1 MDKVVIQN
9 LEANNQR
16 DLSRLITKVEYDGK
30 INNVTLDKLFKK
42 TNQEIRIGITGP
54 PGAGKSS
61 ITNEL
66 IKYFIDNDQKV
77 GVIAIDPTSPIS
89 GGSLLGDRVRMNQY
103 HNDKNVFIRS
113 MSTHEHLGG
122 LSRKAQDIGDI
133 LAIAGKDVIIFETVG
148 VGQGEY
154 EIANVADLTIIV
166 LVPESGDEVQL
177 MKAGLIEI
185 GDLFVVNKSDRKG
198 SEQLTEKLKST
209 ININKEI
216 TRSVYNT
223 IAKEGKGIEELFNGI
238 MKKFKELEDAGYLL
252 QRRIDRY
259 KVRVK
264 NIIQE
269 NLLSEFWTSNKKE
282 KLNQATNSLQNFK
295 KSPMAAA
302 EEIMENIDL

>member
-16 DLSRLITKVEYDGK
+16 DLSRLITKVENDGK
-30 INNVTLDKLFKK
+30 INNITLDKLFKK

-77 GVIAIDPTSPIS
+77 GVIAIDPTSPFS

-103 HNDKNVFIRS
+103 HNDENVFIRS

-133 LAIAGKDVIIFETVG
+133 LAIAGKDVIIFETIG

-198 SEQLTEKLKST
+198 SEQLTEKLKSI

-216 TRSVYNT
+216 TRPVYNT

-282 KLNQATNSLQNFK
+282 KLNQATNSLQNLK

-302 EEIMENIDL
+302 EKIMESIDL

>member
-16 DLSRLITKVEYDGK
+16 DLSRLITKVENDDT
-30 INNVTLDKLFKK
+30 INNNILDTLFKN
-42 TNQEIRIGITGP
+42 TNQAIRIGITGP

-66 IKYFIDNDQKV
+66 IKFYINSDQKV
-77 GVIAIDPTSPIS
+77 GVIAIDPTSPFS

-103 HNDKNVFIRS
+103 HNDENVFIRS
-113 MSTHEHLGG
+113 MSTYGHLGG

-133 LAIAGKDVIIFETVG
+133 LAISGKDVIIFETVG

-154 EIANVADLTIIV
+154 EIANVADLSIIV
-166 LVPESGDEVQL
+166 LVPEAGDEVQL

-185 GDLFVVNKSDRKG
+185 GDIFVINKSDRKG
-198 SEQLTEKLKST
+198 SEQLTEKLKSI
-209 ININKEI
+209 ININKK
-216 TRSVYNT
+216 TNRPVFNT

-238 MKKFKELEDAGYLL
+238 INKFLELEDDGNLL
-252 QRRIDRY
+252 QRKIDRY

-264 NIIQE
+264 NIIKD
-269 NLLSEFWTSNKKE
+269 NLLNEFWTSNKKE
-282 KLNQATNSLQNFK
+282 KLNQATKSLKNLN
-295 KSPMAAA
+295 KSPMIAAK
-302 EEIMENIDL
+302 EIMEAIDL

>member
-16 DLSRLITKVEYDGK
+16 DLSRLITKIEYDGK

-42 TNQEIRIGITGP
+42 TNQGIRIGITGP

-77 GVIAIDPTSPIS
+77 GVIAIDPTSPFS

-103 HNDKNVFIRS
+103 HNDENVFIRS

-133 LAIAGKDVIIFETVG
+133 LAIAGKDVIIFETIG

-198 SEQLTEKLKST
+198 SEQLTEKLKSI

-216 TRSVYNT
+216 TRPVYNT

-295 KSPMAAA
+295 KSPLAAA
-302 EEIMENIDL
+302 EEIMESIDL

>member
-16 DLSRLITKVEYDGK
+16 DLSRLITKIEYDGK

-166 LVPESGDEVQL
+166 LVPEAGDEVQL

-198 SEQLTEKLKST
+198 SEQLTEKLKSI

-216 TRSVYNT
+216 TRPVYNT

-238 MKKFKELEDAGYLL
+238 MKKFKDLEDAGYLL

>member
-16 DLSRLITKVEYDGK
+16 DLSRLITKIEYDGK
-30 INNVTLDKLFKK
+30 INNVTFDKLFKK
-42 TNQEIRIGITGP
+42 TNQGIRIGITGP

-103 HNDKNVFIRS
+103 HNDENVFIRS

-133 LAIAGKDVIIFETVG
+133 LAIAGKDVIIFETIG

-198 SEQLTEKLKST
+198 SEQLTEKLKSI

-216 TRSVYNT
+216 TRPVYNT

-269 NLLSEFWTSNKKE
+269 NLLNEFWTSNKKE

-295 KSPMAAA
+295 KSPLAAA
-302 EEIMENIDL
+302 EEIMESIDL

>member
-16 DLSRLITKVEYDGK
+16 DLSRLITKVENDGK
-30 INNVTLDKLFKK
+30 INNITLDKLFKK
-42 TNQEIRIGITGP
+42 TNQAIRIGITGP

-77 GVIAIDPTSPIS
+77 GIIAIDPTSPFS

-103 HNDKNVFIRS
+103 HNDENVFIRS
-113 MSTHEHLGG
+113 MSTHGHLGG

-133 LAIAGKDVIIFETVG
+133 LAITGKDVIIFETVG

-198 SEQLTEKLKST
+198 SEQLTEKLKSI
-209 ININKEI
+209 ININKEV
-216 TRSVYNT
+216 TRPVYNT

-238 MKKFKELEDAGYLL
+238 MKKFKELEDSGYLL

-282 KLNQATNSLQNFK
+282 KLNQATNSLQNLK

-302 EEIMENIDL
+302 EKIMESIDL

>member
-16 DLSRLITKVEYDGK
+16 DLSRLITKIEYDGK

-77 GVIAIDPTSPIS
+77 GVIAIDPTSPFS

-103 HNDKNVFIRS
+103 HNDENVFIRS

-133 LAIAGKDVIIFETVG
+133 LAIAGKDVIIFETIG

-198 SEQLTEKLKST
+198 SEQLTEKLKSI

-216 TRSVYNT
+216 TRPVYNT

-302 EEIMENIDL
+302 EEIMESIDL

>member
-9 LEANNQR
+9 LEVNNQR
-16 DLSRLITKVEYDGK
+16 DLSRLITKIEYDGK
-30 INNVTLDKLFKK
+30 INNDTLDKLFKK

-166 LVPESGDEVQL
+166 LVPEAGDEVQL

>member
-16 DLSRLITKVEYDGK
+16 DLSRLITKVENDGK
-30 INNVTLDKLFKK
+30 INNITLDKLFKK
-42 TNQEIRIGITGP
+42 TNQAIRIGVTGP

-77 GVIAIDPTSPIS
+77 GVIAIDPTSPFS

-103 HNDKNVFIRS
+103 HNDENVFIRS
-113 MSTHEHLGG
+113 MSTHGHLGG
-122 LSRKAQDIGDI
+122 LSRKAQYIGDI
-133 LAIAGKDVIIFETVG
+133 LAITGKDVIIFETVG

-154 EIANVADLTIIV
+154 EIVNVADLTIIV
-166 LVPESGDEVQL
+166 LVPEAGDEVQL

-216 TRSVYNT
+216 TRPVFNT

-238 MKKFKELEDAGYLL
+238 MKKFKELEDSGYLL

-269 NLLSEFWTSNKKE
+269 NLLSKFWTSNKKE

-295 KSPMAAA
+295 KSPLAAA
-302 EEIMENIDL
+302 EEIMESIDL

>member
-1 MDKVVIQN
+1 MDKVVVQN

-16 DLSRLITKVEYDGK
+16 DLSRLITQVENDNVT
-30 INNVTLDKLFKK
+30 NNKTLDKLFKK
-42 TNQEIRIGITGP
+42 TNQAIRIGITGP

-66 IKYFIDNDQKV
+66 IKYYINSDQKV
-77 GVIAIDPTSPIS
+77 GVIAIDPTSPFS

-103 HNDKNVFIRS
+103 HNDESVFIRS
-113 MSTHEHLGG
+113 MSTHGHLGG
-122 LSRKAQDIGDI
+122 LSRKAQDIGDL

-154 EIANVADLTIIV
+154 EIANVADLSVIV
-166 LVPESGDEVQL
+166 LVPEAGDEVQL

-185 GDLFVVNKSDRKG
+185 GDIFVVNKSDRKG
-198 SEQLTEKLKST
+198 SEQLTERLKSLV
-209 ININKEI
+209 NINRE
-216 TRSVYNT
+216 TNRSIFNT

-238 MKKFKELEDAGYLL
+238 IKKFTELEDDGNLL
-252 QRRIDRY
+252 QRKIDRY

-264 NIIQE
+264 NIIQN

-282 KLNQATNSLQNFK
+282 KLFQATKSLKDLK
-295 KSPMAAA
+295 KSPNIAAK
-302 EEIMENIDL
+302 EIMQAIDL

>member
-16 DLSRLITKVEYDGK
+16 DLSRLITKIEYDGK
-30 INNVTLDKLFKK
+30 INNVTFDKLFKK
-42 TNQEIRIGITGP
+42 TNQGIRIGITGP

-77 GVIAIDPTSPIS
+77 GVIAIDPTSPFS

-103 HNDKNVFIRS
+103 HNDENVFIRS
-113 MSTHEHLGG
+113 MSTHGHLGG

-133 LAIAGKDVIIFETVG
+133 LAITGKDVIIFETVG

-198 SEQLTEKLKST
+198 SEQLTEKLKSI
-209 ININKEI
+209 ININKEV
-216 TRSVYNT
+216 TRPVYNT

-282 KLNQATNSLQNFK
+282 KLNQATNSLQNLK

-302 EEIMENIDL
+302 EKIMESIDL

>member
-16 DLSRLITKVEYDGK
+16 DLSRLITKIEYDGK

-198 SEQLTEKLKST
+198 SEQLTEKLKSI

-216 TRSVYNT
+216 TRPVYNT

-295 KSPMAAA
+295 KSPLAAA
-302 EEIMENIDL
+302 EEIMESIDL

>member
-77 GVIAIDPTSPIS
+77 GVIAIDPSSPFS
-89 GGSLLGDRVRMNQY
+89 GGSLLGDRIRMNQY
-103 HNDKNVFIRS
+103 HNDENVFIRS

>member
-77 GVIAIDPTSPIS
+77 GVIAIDPSSPFS
-89 GGSLLGDRVRMNQY
+89 GGSLLGDRIRMNQY
-103 HNDKNVFIRS
+103 HNDENVFIRS

-122 LSRKAQDIGDI
+122 LSRKTQEIGDI

-166 LVPESGDEVQL
+166 LVPEAGDEVQL

-198 SEQLTEKLKST
+198 SEQLAEKLKSI

-216 TRSVYNT
+216 TRPVYNT

-238 MKKFKELEDAGYLL
+238 MKKFKDLEDAGYLL

-269 NLLSEFWTSNKKE
+269 NLLNEFWTSNKKE

>member
-16 DLSRLITKVEYDGK
+16 DLSRLITKVENDGK
-30 INNVTLDKLFKK
+30 INNITLDKLFKK
-42 TNQEIRIGITGP
+42 TNQAIRIGITGP

-77 GVIAIDPTSPIS
+77 GIIAIDPTSPFS

-103 HNDKNVFIRS
+103 HNDENVFIRS
-113 MSTHEHLGG
+113 MSTHGHLGG

-133 LAIAGKDVIIFETVG
+133 LAITGKDVIIFETVG

-198 SEQLTEKLKST
+198 SEQLTEKLKSI
-209 ININKEI
+209 ININKEV
-216 TRSVYNT
+216 TRPVYNT
-223 IAKEGKGIEELFNGI
+223 IAKEGKGIEELFNGL
-238 MKKFKELEDAGYLL
+238 MKKFKELEDSGYLL

-282 KLNQATNSLQNFK
+282 KLNRATNSLQNLK

-302 EEIMENIDL
+302 EKIMESIDL

>member
-1 MDKVVIQN
+1 MDKVVVQN

-16 DLSRLITKVEYDGK
+16 DLSRLITKVENDNAT
-30 INNVTLDKLFKK
+30 NNETLDKLFKK
-42 TNQEIRIGITGP
+42 TNQAIRIGITGP

-66 IKYFIDNDQKV
+66 IKYYINSDQKV
-77 GVIAIDPTSPIS
+77 GVIAIDPTSPFS

-103 HNDKNVFIRS
+103 HNDESVFIRS
-113 MSTHEHLGG
+113 MSTHGHLGG
-122 LSRKAQDIGDI
+122 LSRKAQDIGDL

-154 EIANVADLTIIV
+154 EIANVADLSVIV
-166 LVPESGDEVQL
+166 LVPEAGDEVQL

-185 GDLFVVNKSDRKG
+185 GDIFVVNKSDRKG
-198 SEQLTEKLKST
+198 SEQLTERLKSLV
-209 ININKEI
+209 NINRE
-216 TRSVYNT
+216 TNRSIFNT

-238 MKKFKELEDAGYLL
+238 IKKFTELENDGNLL
-252 QRRIDRY
+252 QRKIDRY

-264 NIIQE
+264 NIIQN

-282 KLNQATNSLQNFK
+282 KLFQATKSLKDLK
-295 KSPMAAA
+295 KSPNIAAK
-302 EEIMENIDL
+302 EIMQAIDL

>member
-16 DLSRLITKVEYDGK
+16 DLSRLITKVENDGK
-30 INNVTLDKLFKK
+30 INNITLDKLFKK
-42 TNQEIRIGITGP
+42 TNQAIRIGITGP

-77 GVIAIDPTSPIS
+77 GIIAIDPTSPFS

-103 HNDKNVFIRS
+103 HNDENVFIRS
-113 MSTHEHLGG
+113 MSTHGHLGG

-133 LAIAGKDVIIFETVG
+133 LAITGKDVIIFETVG

-198 SEQLTEKLKST
+198 SEQLTEKLKSI

-216 TRSVYNT
+216 TRPVYNT

-282 KLNQATNSLQNFK
+282 KLNQATNSLQNLK
-295 KSPMAAA
+295 KSPMVAA
-302 EEIMENIDL
+302 EKIMESIDL

>member
-16 DLSRLITKVEYDGK
+16 DLSRLITKVENDGK
-30 INNVTLDKLFKK
+30 INNITLDKLFKK
-42 TNQEIRIGITGP
+42 TNQAIRIGITGP

-77 GVIAIDPTSPIS
+77 GIIAIDPTSPFS

-103 HNDKNVFIRS
+103 HNDENVFIRS
-113 MSTHEHLGG
+113 MSTHGHLGG

-133 LAIAGKDVIIFETVG
+133 LAITGKDVIIFETVG

-154 EIANVADLTIIV
+154 EIANVVDLTIIV
-166 LVPESGDEVQL
+166 LVPEAGDEVQL

-198 SEQLTEKLKST
+198 SEQLTEKLKSI

-216 TRSVYNT
+216 TRPVYNT

-282 KLNQATNSLQNFK
+282 KLNQATNSLQNLK
-295 KSPMAAA
+295 KSPMVAA
-302 EEIMENIDL
+302 EKIMESIDL

>member
-77 GVIAIDPTSPIS
+77 GVIAIDPSSPFS
-89 GGSLLGDRVRMNQY
+89 GGSLLGDRIRMNQY
-103 HNDKNVFIRS
+103 HNDENVFIRS

-122 LSRKAQDIGDI
+122 LSRKTQEIGDI

-166 LVPESGDEVQL
+166 LVPEAGDEVQL

-198 SEQLTEKLKST
+198 SEQLTEKLKSI

-216 TRSVYNT
+216 TRPVYNT

>member
-16 DLSRLITKVEYDGK
+16 DLSRLITKVENDGK
-30 INNVTLDKLFKK
+30 INNITLDKLFKK
-42 TNQEIRIGITGP
+42 TNQAIRIGITGP

-77 GVIAIDPTSPIS
+77 GIIAIDPTSPFS

-103 HNDKNVFIRS
+103 HNDENVFIRS
-113 MSTHEHLGG
+113 MSTHGHLGG

-133 LAIAGKDVIIFETVG
+133 LAITGKDVIIFETVG

-198 SEQLTEKLKST
+198 SEQLTEKLKSI

-216 TRSVYNT
+216 TRPVYNT

-282 KLNQATNSLQNFK
+282 KLNQATNSLQNLK

-302 EEIMENIDL
+302 EKIMESIDL

>member
-16 DLSRLITKVEYDGK
+16 DLSRLITKIEYDGK
-30 INNVTLDKLFKK
+30 INNVTLDKLYKK

-216 TRSVYNT
+216 TRPVFNT

-269 NLLSEFWTSNKKE
+269 NLLNEFWTSNKKE

-295 KSPMAAA
+295 KSPLAAA
-302 EEIMENIDL
+302 EEIMESIDL

>member
-16 DLSRLITKVEYDGK
+16 NLSRLITKVENDDT
-30 INNVTLDKLFKK
+30 INNNTLDTLFKK
-42 TNQEIRIGITGP
+42 TNQAIRIGITGP

-66 IKYFIDNDQKV
+66 IKHYINSDQKV
-77 GVIAIDPTSPIS
+77 GVIAIDPTSPFS

-103 HNDKNVFIRS
+103 HNDENVFIRS
-113 MSTHEHLGG
+113 MSTQGHLGG

-133 LAIAGKDVIIFETVG
+133 LAIAEKDVIIFETVG

-154 EIANVADLTIIV
+154 EIANVADLSIIV
-166 LVPESGDEVQL
+166 LVPEAGDEVQL

-185 GDLFVVNKSDRKG
+185 GDIFVVNKSDRKG
-198 SEQLTEKLKST
+198 SEQLTEKLKSI
-209 ININKEI
+209 ININKK
-216 TRSVYNT
+216 TNRPVFNT

-238 MKKFKELEDAGYLL
+238 INKFIELEDDGSLL
-252 QRRIDRY
+252 QRKIDRY

-264 NIIQE
+264 NIIKD
-269 NLLSEFWTSNKKE
+269 NLLHEFWTSNKKE
-282 KLNQATNSLQNFK
+282 KLNQATKSLKNLN
-295 KSPMAAA
+295 KSPMIAAK
-302 EEIMENIDL
+302 EIIEAIDL

>member
-16 DLSRLITKVEYDGK
+16 DLSRLITKIEYDGK

-133 LAIAGKDVIIFETVG
+133 LAIAGKDVIIFETIG

-198 SEQLTEKLKST
+198 SEQLTEKLKSI

-216 TRSVYNT
+216 TRPVYNT
-223 IAKEGKGIEELFNGI
+223 IAKEGKGIEELFYGI

-269 NLLSEFWTSNKKE
+269 NLLNEFWTSNKKE

-295 KSPMAAA
+295 KSPLAAA
-302 EEIMENIDL
+302 EEIMESIDL

>member
-1 MDKVVIQN
+1 MDKVVIQS

-16 DLSRLITKVEYDGK
+16 DLSRLITKVENDGK
-30 INNVTLDKLFKK
+30 INNITLDKLFKK
-42 TNQEIRIGITGP
+42 TNQAIRIGITGP

-77 GVIAIDPTSPIS
+77 GIIAIDPTSPFS

-103 HNDKNVFIRS
+103 HNDENVFIRS
-113 MSTHEHLGG
+113 MSTHGHLGG

-133 LAIAGKDVIIFETVG
+133 LAITGKDVIIFETVG

-198 SEQLTEKLKST
+198 SEQLTEKLKSI
-209 ININKEI
+209 ININKDI
-216 TRSVYNT
+216 TRPVYNT

-282 KLNQATNSLQNFK
+282 KLNQATNSLQNLK

-302 EEIMENIDL
+302 EKIMESIDL

>member
-16 DLSRLITKVEYDGK
+16 DLSRLITKIEYDGK
-30 INNVTLDKLFKK
+30 INNVTLDKLYKK

-103 HNDKNVFIRS
+103 HNDENVFIRS

-133 LAIAGKDVIIFETVG
+133 LAIAGKDVIIFETIG

-198 SEQLTEKLKST
+198 SEQLTEKLKSI

-216 TRSVYNT
+216 TRPVYNT

-302 EEIMENIDL
+302 EEIMESIDL

>member
-16 DLSRLITKVEYDGK
+16 DLSRLITKVENDGK
-30 INNVTLDKLFKK
+30 INNITLDKLFKK
-42 TNQEIRIGITGP
+42 TNQAIRIGITGP

-77 GVIAIDPTSPIS
+77 GIIAIDPTSPFS

-103 HNDKNVFIRS
+103 HNDENVFIRS
-113 MSTHEHLGG
+113 MSTHGHLGG

-133 LAIAGKDVIIFETVG
+133 LAITGKDVIIFETVG

-198 SEQLTEKLKST
+198 SEQLTEKLKSI
-209 ININKEI
+209 ININKEV
-216 TRSVYNT
+216 TRPVYNT

-269 NLLSEFWTSNKKE
+269 NLLNEFWTSNKKE

-295 KSPMAAA
+295 KSPLAAA
-302 EEIMENIDL
+302 EEIMESIDL

>member
-1 MDKVVIQN
+1 MDKVVVQN

-16 DLSRLITKVEYDGK
+16 DLSRLITQVENDNVT
-30 INNVTLDKLFKK
+30 NNKTLDKLFKK
-42 TNQEIRIGITGP
+42 TNQAIRIGITGP

-66 IKYFIDNDQKV
+66 IKYYINSDQKV
-77 GVIAIDPTSPIS
+77 GVIAIDPTSPFS

-103 HNDKNVFIRS
+103 HNDESVFIRS
-113 MSTHEHLGG
+113 MSTHGHLGG
-122 LSRKAQDIGDI
+122 LSRKAQDIGDL

-154 EIANVADLTIIV
+154 EIANVADLSVIV
-166 LVPESGDEVQL
+166 LVPEAGDEVQL

-185 GDLFVVNKSDRKG
+185 GDIFVVNKSDRKG
-198 SEQLTEKLKST
+198 SEQLTERLKSLV
-209 ININKEI
+209 NINRE
-216 TRSVYNT
+216 TNRSIFNT

-238 MKKFKELEDAGYLL
+238 IKKFTELENDGNLL
-252 QRRIDRY
+252 QRKIDRY

-264 NIIQE
+264 NIIQN

-282 KLNQATNSLQNFK
+282 KLFQATKSLKDLK
-295 KSPMAAA
+295 KSPNIAAK
-302 EEIMENIDL
+302 EIMQAIDL

>member
-77 GVIAIDPTSPIS
+77 GVIAIDPTSPLS

-103 HNDKNVFIRS
+103 HDDENVFIRS

-166 LVPESGDEVQL
+166 LVPEAGDEVQL

-198 SEQLTEKLKST
+198 SEQLTEKLKSI

-216 TRSVYNT
+216 TRPVYNT
-223 IAKEGKGIEELFNGI
+223 IAKKGKGIEGLFNGI

-282 KLNQATNSLQNFK
+282 KLNQATNLLQNFK

-302 EEIMENIDL
+302 EEIMESIDL

>member
-77 GVIAIDPTSPIS
+77 GVIAIDPSSPFS
-89 GGSLLGDRVRMNQY
+89 GGSLLGDRIRMNQY
-103 HNDKNVFIRS
+103 HNDENVFIRS

-122 LSRKAQDIGDI
+122 LSRKAQEIGDI

-166 LVPESGDEVQL
+166 LVPEAGDEVQL

-198 SEQLTEKLKST
+198 SEQLTEKLKSI

-216 TRSVYNT
+216 TRPVYNT

-238 MKKFKELEDAGYLL
+238 MKKFKDLEDAGYLL

-302 EEIMENIDL
+302 EEIMESIDL